1 MYKMV
6 DVGILIGVIGCLV
19 GLAGWLGSRD
29 RKTDKDAEWRGT
41 VTGKL
46 DGIQLSVSG
55 MQGRQDKMDDK
66 VDEVDKRLT
75 RVEESTKSAHHRID
89 KITGERGE

>member
-1 MYKMV
+1 MV
-6 DVGILIGVIGCLV
+6 ELGPLIALIGCFV
-19 GLAGWLGSRD
+19 GLAGWLSNRD
-29 RKTDKDAEWRGT
+29 KRTDKDAEWRGT

-89 KITGERGE
+89 KLAGEERK